1 MKKASHSD
9 KVDWCDL
16 TDDGTRRGNY
26 PGIVPPTRPR
36 HSRRPRPRH
45 SRRPRPRHPRRPRPC
60 DLRRPCWHQEQR
72 CFNQA
77 PCDGGLDFSR
87 SRQQIFDVFT
97 IIRQV
102 VSVGS
107 AYSKGNNGRIADIV
121 FECLRGTIGP
131 DTWRS
136 GWNLEDELGSK
147 AQTGNGPRSLLPPTK
162 RWLCSMMAFICEVM
176 QGTQTT
182 GAAIATT
189 VEGILEGIRGQV
201 IGI

>member
-1 MKKASHSD
+1 MAHAGATTQ
-9 KVDWCDL
+9 VLCL
-16 TDDGTRRGNY
+16 
-26 PGIVPPTRPR
+26 PLALVILVVLALVILAVLALVIFVVLVGIRNN
-36 HSRRPRPRH
+36 
-45 SRRPRPRHPRRPRPC
+45 
-60 DLRRPCWHQEQR
+60 DA
-72 CFNQA
+72 FNQA

-107 AYSKGNNGRIADIV
+107 VYSKGNNGRIADIV